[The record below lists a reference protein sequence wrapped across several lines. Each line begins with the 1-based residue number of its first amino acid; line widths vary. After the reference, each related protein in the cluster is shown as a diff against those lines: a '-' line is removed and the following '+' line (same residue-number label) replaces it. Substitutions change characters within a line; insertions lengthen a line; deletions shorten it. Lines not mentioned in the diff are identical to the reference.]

1 MSWARRLALGLVVL
15 GLAFPCLGAPG
26 ALPKLRF
33 SLPAMM
39 SCLPIAF
46 GESWGLFEKHGVDVE
61 LVGLSDNDERS
72 AALLAGTID
81 GMICDVTAA
90 VLLLAAGNDVLITSV
105 AHGGDQTGSLALLSP
120 KSYRIDSIE
129 ALYATGRQGFK
140 VATIYRSDL
149 EFETDQLMKSLGYPV
164 GDADLYSYYPDMLQL
179 AVYFAALMVPAAV
192 LPEPYTT
199 YISHLT
205 DLKTLEL
212 LEFAHLSDFEGITP
226 LPGVMVFRSEVVE
239 EKQDAVARFYDAY
252 REAIA
257 KVNATSREEL
267 IQSGI
272 GVAISIFFPG
282 VNPDTVP
289 PAMLD
294 NFVIPQFEETGPLDP
309 QQFTDVVAWVNLK
322 RYAVCHLA
330 YAAVTTNQFLP

>member
-1 MSWARRLALGLVVL
+1 MPWARRLALSLVVL

-61 LVGLSDNDERS
+61 LVGLSDNEERN
-72 AALLAGTID
+72 AALLAGDID

-90 VLLLAAGNDVLITSV
+90 VLLLAGGNDVVITSA

-129 ALYATGRQGFK
+129 ALYATGKQGFK
-140 VATIYRSDL
+140 VATLYRSDL
-149 EFETDQLMKSLGYPV
+149 EFETDQLMQSLGYPI
-164 GDADLYSYYPDMLQL
+164 GDGDLYSYWTDMLQL
-179 AVYFAALMVPAAV
+179 AVYFAGQMVPAAV
-192 LPEPYTT
+192 LPEPYIT

-205 DLKTLEL
+205 VPKTLEL
-212 LEFAHLSDFEGITP
+212 MEFTHLSDFEGITP
-226 LPGVMVFRSEVVE
+226 LPGVIVFRGTTLK
-239 EKQDAVARFYDAY
+239 EKADAIARFYDAY

-257 KVNATSREEL
+257 AVNAASRDEL

-282 VNPDTVP
+282 VSPDTVP

-294 NFVIPQFEETGPLDP
+294 NFVIPKFEETGPLDP
-309 QQFTDVVAWVNLK
+309 QQFADVVAWVNLK
-322 RYAVCHLA
+322 HYAVCHLS